1 MLRVVRDIL
10 YHAPEGIGTDT
21 VKALDVVNHV
31 LHRRAIVFLISDF
44 ESSGDQIA
52 GRAALRR
59 AMRQTNRRHDLIAVH
74 VEDPHERELPN
85 VGILALED
93 AETGEVVELDTAS
106 AAVRGRFKEQA
117 LERGRRLV
125 SDFRSEGVDTLQL
138 QTDSPYLPALAAILQ
153 SPRAQTRMSK
163 TASLMRGALAAARS
177 RASWA
182 PPSRRQAPRHRA
194 AYRRTSATFADR
206 SFPVPWLP
214 ALLAGGAA
222 LALCG
227 YGAWRWRRRRRSP
240 RVLLPF
246 EAALQR
252 LEEIRALM
260 QPENAREFSIAVSD
274 IVRGYIE
281 QGFQVTATHRTTE
294 EFLRDLL
301 ESPDAALARHR
312 ALLSEFLHQCDLV
325 KFAGMSLT
333 LQNMDSLYH
342 SACEFVR
349 ATADRTHDSLPS
361 T

>member
-1 MLRVVRDIL
+1 
-10 YHAPEGIGTDT
+10 
-21 VKALDVVNHV
+21 
-31 LHRRAIVFLISDF
+31 
-44 ESSGDQIA
+44 
-52 GRAALRR
+52 
-59 AMRQTNRRHDLIAVH
+59 
-74 VEDPHERELPN
+74 
-85 VGILALED
+85 
-93 AETGEVVELDTAS
+93 
-106 AAVRGRFKEQA
+106 
-117 LERGRRLV
+117 
-125 SDFRSEGVDTLQL
+125 
-138 QTDSPYLPALAAILQ
+138 
-153 SPRAQTRMSK
+153 MSK
-163 TASLMRGALAAARS
+163 TASLMRGALAAGAV
-177 RASWA
+177 AGIMGAAQPPAGAAA
-182 PPSRRQAPRHRA
+182 PGSVPEDIRDIRGPQ
-194 AYRRTSATFADR
+194 F
-206 SFPVPWLP
+206 SFPWLP

-281 QGFQVTATHRTTE
+281 QGFQLTATHRTTE